1 MTTEFSRIERLD
13 VIGGEDRRV
22 TIAAEP
28 DERAALARRFDL
40 VAVERLDAD
49 LLVRRDA
56 AGVLVRGTVRAAVVQ
71 ACSVTG
77 DPLPATIE
85 EPVALRFIAPGEG
98 ADDEI
103 ELGSDSIDT
112 VELEGGGV
120 DLGETAAETMA
131 LALDPFPRSPR
142 AEAVLRAAGVLSEEE
157 AGPFGALAGLK
168 ARLAKGSDE
177 AN

>member
-1 MTTEFSRIERLD
+1 MTTEFSRLERLD
-13 VIGGEDRRV
+13 TIGGEDRTV
-22 TIAAEP
+22 TVAAEA

-40 VAVERLDAD
+40 LGIERLEGDFT
-49 LLVRRDA
+49 VRRDP
-56 AGVLVRGTVRAAVVQ
+56 AGVLVRGTVRAAVAQ
-71 ACSVTG
+71 SCSVTG
-77 DPLPATIE
+77 DPLHATIT
-85 EPVALRFIAPGEG
+85 EPVALRFVAPGADG
-98 ADDEI
+98 DDEV

-120 DLGETAAETMA
+120 DLGEVAAETMA

-168 ARLAKGSDE
+168 AKLAASKD
-177 AN
+177 

>member
-1 MTTEFSRIERLD
+1 MTTEFSRLERLD
-13 VIGGEDRRV
+13 TIGGEDRTV
-22 TIAAEP
+22 TIAADA

-40 VAVERLDAD
+40 VAVERLEGAFA
-49 LLVRRDA
+49 VRRDP
-56 AGVLVRGTVRAAVVQ
+56 AGVLVRGTVLAAVVQ

-77 DPLPATIE
+77 DPLPATIDE
-85 EPVALRFIAPGEG
+85 LVALRFVAPG
-98 ADDEI
+98 ADGGDEI

-120 DLGETAAETMA
+120 DLGEVAAETMA

-142 AEAVLRAAGVLSEEE
+142 AEAVLREAGVLSEEE

-168 ARLAKGSDE
+168 AKLAAPKD
-177 AN
+177 